1 MNTLRCCALCYVFIK
16 ILPFNYNYI
25 PITFQL
31 HYNLLSPVHQVF
43 STNAN
48 VYIVLELAPNGE
60 LFDYVNQ
67 FAVLS
72 EKVAANLFRQLL
84 LGRCSFTPS
93 LLYSFTP
100 LLFHSFTFFTP

>member
-1 MNTLRCCALCYVFIK
+1 M
-16 ILPFNYNYI
+16 YI
-25 PITFQL
+25 
-31 HYNLLSPVHQVF
+31 SD
-43 STNAN
+43 AN

-84 LGRCSFTPS
+84 SGKQALLECS
-93 LLYSFTP
+93 LLIGR
-100 LLFHSFTFFTP
+100 

>member
-1 MNTLRCCALCYVFIK
+1 MY
-16 ILPFNYNYI
+16 
-25 PITFQL
+25 
-31 HYNLLSPVHQVF
+31 
-43 STNAN
+43 STDAN

-84 LGRCSFTPS
+84 LG
-93 LLYSFTP
+93 
-100 LLFHSFTFFTP
+100 